1 MKQSASQKDLLDKAT
16 TKYAGSISQAEDY
29 LKSRGIPLEVARLV
43 SLGVVAEPEVGHE
56 AFAGRLSIPYIT
68 KTGVVDLRF
77 RSLNPAVEPKYM
89 GMTGA
94 ETKMYNV
101 LDVERAGDFIGV
113 CEGEIDTL
121 TISRCVGIPCVGVPG
136 ANSWKKH
143 YTRLLADFER
153 VFVFADGD
161 QPGTEFARSLARE
174 LPVTIIQL
182 PDGQDVNSMFVQEG
196 AGYFH
201 NKMDLN

>member
-1 MKQSASQKDLLDKAT
+1 MKQNASQKDLLDKAT
-16 TKYAGSISQAEDY
+16 TKYAGNIYQAEDY

-56 AFAGRLSIPYIT
+56 AFIGRLSIPYIT

-121 TISRCVGIPCVGVPG
+121 TISRCVGIPCIGVPG

-182 PDGQDVNSMFVQEG
+182 PDGQDVNSMYVQEG

-201 NKMDLN
+201 QKMDLN

>member
-1 MKQSASQKDLLDKAT
+1 VKQNASQKDLLDKAT
-16 TKYAGSISQAEDY
+16 TKYAGSIFQAEDY
-29 LKSRGIPLEVARLV
+29 LKSRGIPLEIARLA

-56 AFAGRLSIPYIT
+56 AFHGRLSIPYIT

-182 PDGQDVNSMFVQEG
+182 PDGQDVNSMYVQEG

-201 NKMDLN
+201 QKMDLN